1 MVWGREREDGVKM
14 RIRVKACGVED
25 GDMLREIECRPGHV
39 VFVRGVSDPT
49 MYNASRAS
57 SVAGDDGETKILLA
71 GQGGARGAGGVKIK
85 IGASVG
91 IKQPMW
97 DVDVG
102 GEMWT
107 VGVDW
112 VVL

>member
-1 MVWGREREDGVKM
+1 VG
-14 RIRVKACGVED
+14 D
-25 GDMLREIECRPGHV
+25 GDVSREIECRPGHV

-57 SVAGDDGETKILLA
+57 SVAGDDGGMRILLA
-71 GQGGARGAGGVKIK
+71 GQGSVRGAGGVKIK
-85 IGASVG
+85 VGGNVG

-97 DVDVG
+97 DVDVAG
-102 GEMWT
+102 KTWT

>member
-1 MVWGREREDGVKM
+1 VKVVGVSSGAGKGGERGDDGV
-14 RIRVKACGVED
+14 GVGEVD
-25 GDMLREIECRPGHV
+25 ARSGGV
-39 VFVRGVSDPT
+39 AFVRGVCDATSYNPFSDD
-49 MYNASRAS
+49 
-57 SVAGDDGETKILLA
+57 AGDEMRIWLA

-85 IGASVG
+85 VGGSVG

-97 DVDVG
+97 DVDVA
-102 GEMWT
+102 GETWV